1 MKKSIKKSLLVILII
16 TAVLM
21 TFSFAF
27 ATPDGNVINVK
38 DIKPSDVTKDPTN
51 AGMINLTKKI
61 LELLQLI
68 AIAVGLVMLIVIGIR
83 SILNAGGK
91 DRPDI
96 KKVAIDYVFG
106 AICIFGATGILTFIQ
121 QLVAQFQNNL

>member
-51 AGMINLTKKI
+51 AGMINLTKKNLRI
-61 LELLQLI
+61 I
-68 AIAVGLVMLIVIGIR
+68 TIN
-83 SILNAGGK
+83 SYSCWTCNA
-91 DRPDI
+91 
-96 KKVAIDYVFG
+96 YSYWY
-106 AICIFGATGILTFIQ
+106 
-121 QLVAQFQNNL
+121 